1 MIKRESFNLY
11 LSGFWFN
18 EYTGF
23 ESELMID
30 ALVFFGTWGNN
41 QPEWICEE
49 MITYQKVNL

>member
-18 EYTGF
+18 EYTGY
-23 ESELMID
+23 ESDLVKD